1 MQKDKKPSGFLNII
15 SKMNANIAPIPSAS
29 SARQKLVA
37 EKETVQIN
45 PDVKELSIGLIEPNE
60 KQPRKYFDETALAEL
75 AASISEHG
83 VIQPIIVTKQG
94 GKFVIVAGERRYRA
108 AKAAGLKKLP
118 VIIRDVTEREMREIS
133 LIENLQREGLNPI
146 EEAEAICALLEEYS
160 LTQDE
165 LAASLGKSR
174 PALTNSI
181 RLLKLPPEV
190 IEMVRGGKLSGG
202 HARALLSLKEK
213 SMQIKFAK
221 EAILKKISVHE
232 LEARISRMASEKA
245 PVKVVRQS
253 LELKAMEKSL
263 QRVFATKV
271 KISGDDNKGKIL
283 IEYFSKGELQ
293 KIYELI
299 DEIQK

>member
-60 KQPRKYFDETALAEL
+60 KQPRKYFDETALSEL